1 MYKILHWLGVISIAF
16 LTLIFVFK
24 PYLLGLTEHPEI
36 KQTNKIIM
44 VDREGAPL
52 NDWLHLEIKYGC
64 KFWNNQMRL
73 ISIYKLSFE
82 INHDS
87 RRNSEEFL
95 RNYKESRDVL
105 ETKIE
110 QLNGRTSS
118 DKEILIAELLK
129 PGLKGELRELEK
141 QRLLNIEFVA
151 MYEKLNAKDQE
162 KFNLA
167 TSIETAIRLN
177 HASCF
182 DEKSS
187 K

>member
-1 MYKILHWLGVISIAF
+1 MYKIIHWLGVILIAS

-24 PYLLGLTEHPEI
+24 PYLLGFTEHPEI
-36 KQTNKIIM
+36 RQTKNILM
-44 VDREGAPL
+44 VDREGIPL
-52 NDWLHLEIKYGC
+52 NDWLHLEKKYGC
-64 KFWNNQMRL
+64 KFWNNQIRL
-73 ISIYKLSFE
+73 MSFYKESFE
-82 INHDS
+82 INRNS

-95 RNYKESRDVL
+95 SNYKESRDAL
-105 ETKIE
+105 ERKME
-110 QLNGRTSS
+110 QLSSRTSS

-151 MYEKLNAKDQE
+151 MYEKMNAKDQE

-167 TSIETAIRLN
+167 TSIETSIRLT

-187 K
+187 N